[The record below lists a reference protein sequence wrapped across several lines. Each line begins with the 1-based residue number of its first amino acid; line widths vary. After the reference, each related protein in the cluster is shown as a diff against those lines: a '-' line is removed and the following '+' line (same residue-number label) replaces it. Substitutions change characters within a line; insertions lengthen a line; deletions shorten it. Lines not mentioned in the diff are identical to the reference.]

1 MLHQFR
7 IYSLL
12 DLIVKISSEPVYKES
27 DQSLEITKQ
36 QDLRDKIILQ
46 FVNTRFVQK
55 LTIKGDEIYSL
66 DRLDV
71 FEQIPNFEINAKS
84 ITNIPNYCFSNL
96 SNLKKVTLGTN
107 VHEIGY
113 YSFANSSL
121 TSINAERIETIGS
134 YAFYKCYMLESID
147 LSHAYRIE
155 DYAFSESS
163 ITEINIPQFGYLT
176 FAFYN
181 CSKLNMIDNSRH
193 AFESMGDQLDFTSIT
208 SLTLD
213 YCHSNFL

>member
-96 SNLKKVTLGTN
+96 SNLKRL
-107 VHEIGY
+107 
-113 YSFANSSL
+113 L
-121 TSINAERIETIGS
+121 
-134 YAFYKCYMLESID
+134 
-147 LSHAYRIE
+147 
-155 DYAFSESS
+155 
-163 ITEINIPQFGYLT
+163 
-176 FAFYN
+176 
-181 CSKLNMIDNSRH
+181 
-193 AFESMGDQLDFTSIT
+193 
-208 SLTLD
+208 
-213 YCHSNFL
+213 